1 MTQTATFFDSYARDF
16 EAIYGNKNTPVNRVV
31 NHYFRKSMRLRYER
45 TIAGCS
51 PIEGRSVLDIGCGP
65 GHYSVELARRGAGEV
80 LGIDFAEGMI
90 KLATDRARAAGVE
103 DRCTFVLGDILQA
116 EIDKKYEY
124 TIVMGFMD
132 YVEDPHTVIERIIAV
147 TGSKAFIS
155 FPVAGGVLGWQRK
168 LRYKQRCPLYLY
180 DEARLRDIFRRYR
193 DVRFE
198 IAPAARDFFVTLSV

>member
-31 NHYFRKSMRLRYER
+31 NHYFRKSMRLRYEW

-51 PIEGRSVLDIGCGP
+51 PIEGKSVLDIGCGP

-90 KLATDRARAAGVE
+90 KLAEDRARKAGVE
-103 DRCTFVLGDILQA
+103 ARCRFILGDILETA
-116 EIDKKYEY
+116 IDRRYDY

-132 YVEDPHTVIERIIAV
+132 YVEEPHAVLERILAV
-147 TGSKAFIS
+147 TAGKAFIS
-155 FPVAGGVLGWQRK
+155 FPVDGGLLAWQRK
-168 LRYKQRCPLYLY
+168 LRYRQRCPLYMY
-180 DEARLRDIFRRYR
+180 SEGRLRDIFRRYR
-193 DVRFE
+193 DVRVE
-198 IAPAARDFFVTLSV
+198 IQPAARDFFVTITV

>member
-90 KLATDRARAAGVE
+90 DLAVARAREAGVD
-103 DRCTFVLGDILQA
+103 DRCKFVLGDILDA
-116 EIDKKYEY
+116 SIDRKYDY

-132 YVEDPHTVIERIIAV
+132 YVEDPHKLIDRVLEV
-147 TGSKAFIS
+147 TSSKAFVS
-155 FPVAGGVLGWQRK
+155 FPVAGGVLAWQRK
-168 LRYKQRCPLYLY
+168 LRYRQRCPLYLY
-180 DEARLRDIFRRYR
+180 DEARLQDIFRRYR
-193 DVRFE
+193 DARFE
-198 IAPAARDFFVTLSV
+198 IQPAARDFFVTISV